1 MIQRRFAFLVFVLF
15 AFAAHGSSLRA
26 QGLVQISLK
35 GAVLEQGGS
44 WCELSVS
51 ALDAQRGELQA
62 VSLALHAAEGT
73 GAADLLQL
81 LAGRLEARGVRV
93 VRPAQVAGA
102 TQQQAHEV
110 QWSLFV
116 EQCAG
121 VSLRVPLGLQS
132 SATTSE
138 GAPYSVRVLPASG
151 GGGLLLVR
159 ASTHSRADGTVGSLS
174 CQVALT
180 KTTGKDDIATALA
193 AAAIEAGWRGS
204 VEGRDTWVPGLLQ
217 HGADVRG
224 TSFVLTGAPGA
235 TLQLSLKRG

>member
-1 MIQRRFAFLVFVLF
+1 MIQRRFASLVLVLL
-15 AFAAHGSSLRA
+15 AFAAHGSALRA
-26 QGLVQISLK
+26 QGLVQITLK

-44 WCELSVS
+44 WCDLSVS
-51 ALDAQRGELQA
+51 AFDAQRGELQSVA
-62 VSLALHAAEGT
+62 LALHAAEGT

-102 TQQQAHEV
+102 TQQPAHEI

-121 VSLRVPLGLQS
+121 VSLRVPVGLQM

-138 GAPYSVRVLPASG
+138 GAPYSVRVLPAA

-159 ASTHSRADGTVGSLS
+159 ASTHARADGTVGSLS

-180 KTTGKDDIATALA
+180 KTSGKDDIATALA

-204 VEGRDTWVPGLLQ
+204 VDGRDTWLPGQ
-217 HGADVRG
+217 VQDGSDVRG